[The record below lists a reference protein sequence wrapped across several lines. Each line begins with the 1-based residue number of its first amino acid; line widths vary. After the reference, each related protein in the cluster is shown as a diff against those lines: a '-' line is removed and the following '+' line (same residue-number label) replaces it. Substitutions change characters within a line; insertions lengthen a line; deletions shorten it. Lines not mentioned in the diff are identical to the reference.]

1 MCENENKTWSNG
13 LKWGLLIALVTL
25 GVFVY
30 SFLYVVNS
38 ASYNESPSIGV
49 SNDGNVDNADSNVGK

>member
-1 MCENENKTWSNG
+1 MSENENKTWSNG
-13 LKWGLLIALVTL
+13 LKWGVLIAFVTL
-25 GVFVY
+25 GVFLF

-38 ASYNESPSIGV
+38 LSYNDSPSIGV